1 MNFGSLAL
9 PIKKFSQEKSK
20 EIIDSI
26 AVEEPLEIRLK
37 LENSDSQEINHSLS
51 VTMRSPGHDVDL
63 ALGFLYTEAIIEKP
77 EDIIEIVACGPVLNK
92 ASSQNIIRVTLNK
105 NLKLDLALFTKHS
118 FTNSSCGICG
128 KSSLDALRTKLPSFL
143 SGKKQDL
150 SGPIVKPEIIL
161 KLPNLLRESQSLFEQ
176 TGGLHASALFSP
188 LGELL
193 CLREDVG
200 RHNALDKVIGHA
212 LQKNE
217 LPLSQALLLVSGR
230 VSFELVQKASM
241 AGITIIA
248 AVGAPSSLAIELAEE
263 RRMTLL
269 GFIRNQQFNAYCGAW
284 RIANNDKA

>member
-1 MNFGSLAL
+1 
-9 PIKKFSQEKSK
+9 
-20 EIIDSI
+20 
-26 AVEEPLEIRLK
+26 LEIRLK